1 MDILQMTRE
10 LAKAIQADDRY
21 VALSLATT
29 ASDNDKDLQEQIGKF
44 NLTRLNLNNEML
56 KGEEADKE
64 RMQQL
69 NKELGEIY
77 EVVMA
82 NPHMKVVAGA
92 QKDLDNLLKQIN
104 TILTG
109 AMSGQDPDMI
119 DVTIV
124 EGGGCSGNCASC
136 SSNCG
141 E

>member
-21 VALSLATT
+21 VALALAT
-29 ASDNDKDLQEQIGKF
+29 AAGDNDKDLQEQIGKF
-44 NLTRLNLNNEML
+44 NLIRLNLNNEMM

-64 RMQQL
+64 KMQSL
-69 NKELGEIY
+69 NKELGEVY
-77 EVVMA
+77 DLVMS

-92 QKDLDNLLKQIN
+92 QKELDNLIKQVN

-109 AMSGQDPDMI
+109 AMSGQDPDTI

-124 EGGGCSGNCASC
+124 EGGCSGNCASC

>member
-44 NLTRLNLNNEML
+44 NLTRLNLNNEMM